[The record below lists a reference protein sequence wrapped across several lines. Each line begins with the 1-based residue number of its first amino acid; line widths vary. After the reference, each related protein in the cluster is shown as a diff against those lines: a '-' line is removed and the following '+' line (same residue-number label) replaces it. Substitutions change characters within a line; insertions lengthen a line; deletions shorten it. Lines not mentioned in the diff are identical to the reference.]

1 MPAASKKQAKF
12 MQAVAHSPEF
22 AKKVG
27 VKQSVGKEFAAA
39 DKSKTFKTG
48 GVPADIN
55 KPKTHH
61 TDGGVPNYSIRK
73 FAGLKGG
80 GMASKKLFAGAESMK
95 EERMEKKVSP
105 AAYKRGEKKEME
117 PAKFSAGGEISQK
130 MNKQLPKGVSKQ
142 GIMPTG
148 KQMGMLGMKSGGM
161 AKVSP
166 TKMVKMCK
174 GGGIEVKGKSR
185 GKVV

>member
-1 MPAASKKQAKF
+1 MPATSKKQAKF

-39 DKSKTFKTG
+39 DKGKTFKTG

-95 EERMEKKVSP
+95 EERMEKKLGP
-105 AAYKRGEKKEME
+105 AAYKRGEKAEGEKAF
-117 PAKFSAGGEISQK
+117 AKGGTVGPSKAK
-130 MNKQLPKGVSKQ
+130 MPE
-142 GIMPTG
+142 G
-148 KQMGMLGMKSGGM
+148 KNMGPLGLKSGGM